1 MNNQVNNQLE
11 IHNQIE
17 VMMQL
22 HNNSVLLLPRIS
34 AQFVDLICCILVI
47 ENFNFGNSYPIENII
62 EIFKE
67 FIKNQKFNILNNML
81 PDWVALIIYTFE
93 SNLIRHA
100 QTMNLYNE
108 FIDVINELKTFLPN
122 NNGILIW
129 DLPNDIKDY
138 ILRNLDND
146 TFRKI
151 FTKIA
156 DDALNISRI

>member
-1 MNNQVNNQLE
+1 M
-11 IHNQIE
+11 
-17 VMMQL
+17 
-22 HNNSVLLLPRIS
+22 
-34 AQFVDLICCILVI
+34 
-47 ENFNFGNSYPIENII
+47 
-62 EIFKE
+62 
-67 FIKNQKFNILNNML
+67 
-81 PDWVALIIYTFE
+81 
-93 SNLIRHA
+93 
-100 QTMNLYNE
+100 
-108 FIDVINELKTFLPN
+108 PN